1 MCTTI
6 DWNDMSDLGLIQHLN
21 EQILHPIGLAISRD
35 PITGISEKVIV
46 AEDGFFVYDSRTVAP
61 INFDDQRIKQHLKKL
76 LETKVASKKKEV
88 LVELCRHKGI
98 RVGKV
103 IHLPTA
109 IMDTEQPSDEF
120 NEFFNDASIP
130 FLCKESS
137 MDEDAMLANTVL
149 FRSLE
154 SLVVFYRSLPYSLLI
169 RIDIQTPILTI
180 VGSTWDSSTYCSSW
194 GQYRSKWFL
203 SDTIDQAIERAFPF
217 ADERKK
223 LAFENRNA
231 PTYESEDGLPF

>member
-1 MCTTI
+1 MCKTI
-6 DWNDMSDLGLIQHLN
+6 DWNDMSNLGLIQHLN

-46 AEDGFFVYDSRTVAP
+46 AEDGFFVYDSRTIAP

-76 LETKVASKKKEV
+76 LETKEANKKNEV
-88 LVELCRHKGI
+88 LVRLCWDKGV

-120 NEFFNDASIP
+120 NEFFNEGSTP
-130 FLCKESS
+130 FLCKKTS
-137 MDEDAMLANTVL
+137 MDEEAMLADTL
-149 FRSLE
+149 LLSLE

-169 RIDIQTPILTI
+169 RVDFQIPTLTI
-180 VGSTWDSSTYCSSW
+180 VGSTWDSSTYCTSW
-194 GQYRSKWFL
+194 GHYESKWIL

-223 LAFENRNA
+223 RAFDNRNA
-231 PTYESEDGLPF
+231 QTYELDDDGLPF